1 MDLVNETPFP
11 ARLLRM
17 SGSDDLL
24 MGTIVT
30 RPHFAVEGRALV
42 PTDEG
47 VWPVGPDRVETP
59 CGTFPGDVPYL
70 LGGIDVFVI
79 GSAHQ
84 PEGRAD
90 TSLRMEVRIGEK
102 FRRQVD
108 VLGDRRWVRDGGG
121 LAMSEPEPFTAMPL
135 TWDRAFGGT
144 VPIDGGEFSFPDN
157 VHGRGIVLTA
167 EQAEGVPLPNLEDPE
182 HRIASFEDHPEP
194 IGTAPYPADGG
205 LRARNAV
212 DLDLEGEPHEQGVVR
227 IKPLLF
233 NQAAP
238 RMIIPPAEGPSPG
251 DEILVSHA
259 SPEGPLRFQMPDF
272 ALHAH
277 VQLGERSHLFPLH
290 LDQIGILTEE
300 RRVFLGFRVA
310 FRYRLVRLERRRV
323 TLHAGPAPASV
334 PDGYVTDWSEE
345 EDG

>member
-24 MGTIVT
+24 MATIVA
-30 RPHFAVEGRALV
+30 RPHFAIEGRALV
-42 PTDEG
+42 ATDDG

-59 CGTFPGDVPYL
+59 HGAFPGDVPYL

-84 PEGRAD
+84 PEGRPG
-90 TSLRMEVRIGEK
+90 TELRMEIGVGEK
-102 FRRQVD
+102 FRRAID
-108 VLGDRRWVRDGGG
+108 VIGDRRWVKSGAG
-121 LAMSEPEPFTAMPL
+121 LVASDPEPFSAMPL
-135 TWDRAFGGT
+135 AYERAFGGT
-144 VPIDGGEFSFPDN
+144 VPIEGGEFSFPDN
-157 VHGRGIVLTA
+157 VHGRGIALTA
-167 EQAEGVPLPNLEDPE
+167 EQAEGVPLPNLEHPE
-182 HRIASFEDHPEP
+182 HRIASFEDHPDP
-194 IGTAPYPADGG
+194 VGTAPYPADGG

-212 DLDLEGEPHEQGVVR
+212 DLDLEGEPEEQGVAR

-233 NQAAP
+233 NQAHP

-259 SPEGPLRFQMPDF
+259 SPEGPLRFQVPDF

-310 FRYRLVRLERRRV
+310 FRYRLVRFERRRV
-323 TLHAGPAPASV
+323 TLHPGSAPESV
-334 PDGYVTDWSEE
+334 PADYVTDWSAE
-345 EDG
+345 EDW